1 MSRRKRD
8 LKKQVGHR
16 VSDEVP
22 APPTDPGD
30 QESGDQESQITAL
43 ARSHLRFGWWLLLFF
58 ISLGVTLEALHGFK
72 VGWYLDVSNTT
83 RRHLWTLA
91 HAHGTLLSM
100 LNLVF
105 AATLPLIPAWPT
117 RARRLASCLL
127 FGATVL
133 LPVGFFLG
141 GSFFHSGD
149 PGLGI
154 VLVPVGAAFLVVAVL
169 LTALSTRR

>member
-22 APPTDPGD
+22 APPTDP
-30 QESGDQESQITAL
+30 GDQESQITAL